1 MDVVMFLTLLFAF
14 SVLTSLV
21 MEFVKKFIN
30 DKENISYN
38 IVTVVIAVVI
48 GGVGT
53 LIYYQLNS
61 LPFTLNN
68 IIYAVLMGLASGLC
82 SMLGYDK
89 VKQTI
94 LQIMQKNDIKKA

>member
-94 LQIMQKNDIKKA
+94 LQIMQKNDIKNA

>member
-68 IIYAVLMGLASGLC
+68 IIYAILMGLASGLC

-94 LQIMQKNDIKKA
+94 LQIVQKNDTKKA

>member
-1 MDVVMFLTLLFAF
+1 MDITMFLTLLFSF

-38 IVTVVIAVVI
+38 IVTVIIAVVI
-48 GGVGT
+48 GGAGT
-53 LIYYQLNS
+53 LIYYQLAT

-68 IIYAVLMGLASGLC
+68 IIYAILMGLASGLC
-82 SMLGYDK
+82 SMVGYDK

-94 LQIMQKNDIKKA
+94 LQIVQKNDTKKV

>member
-53 LIYYQLNS
+53 LIYYQLAS

-94 LQIMQKNDIKKA
+94 LQITQKNDTQKA

>member
-30 DKENISYN
+30 DKENN

-53 LIYYQLNS
+53 LIYYQLTAI
-61 LPFTLNN
+61 PFTLNN
-68 IIYAVLMGLASGLC
+68 IIYAILMGLASGLC

-94 LQIMQKNDIKKA
+94 LQIVQKNDTKRA

>member
-38 IVTVVIAVVI
+38 IITVIIAVVI

-53 LIYYQLNS
+53 LIYYQLTAI
-61 LPFTLNN
+61 PFTLSN
-68 IIYAVLMGLASGLC
+68 IIYAILMGLASGLC

-94 LQIMQKNDIKKA
+94 LQIVQKNDTKKA

>member
-38 IVTVVIAVVI
+38 IVTVIIAVVI

-94 LQIMQKNDIKKA
+94 LQIMQKNDTKKA

>member
-1 MDVVMFLTLLFAF
+1 MNVVMFLTLLFAF

-21 MEFVKKFIN
+21 MEFVKNFIN

>member
-1 MDVVMFLTLLFAF
+1 MDTTMFLFLLFAF
-14 SVLTSLV
+14 SLITSLV
-21 MEFVKKFIN
+21 MEVVKKFIN

-38 IVTVVIAVVI
+38 VVTLIIAIII
-48 GGVGT
+48 GGAGT
-53 LIYYQLNS
+53 IVYYQLAALS
-61 LPFTLNN
+61 FTINN

-94 LQIMQKNDIKKA
+94 LQIVQKNDRQA

>member
-1 MDVVMFLTLLFAF
+1 MDVIMFLTLLFAF

-38 IVTVVIAVVI
+38 MVTVIIAVVI
-48 GGVGT
+48 GGIGT
-53 LIYYQLNS
+53 LIYYQLTS

-68 IIYAVLMGLASGLC
+68 IIYAVLMGLSSGLC

-94 LQIMQKNDIKKA
+94 LQIMQKNGNDKA